1 MSSALAENFSPGWK
15 RASAGVGFGGALAE
29 NEGTS
34 LNQFHALVCVS
45 ALLWGFWTSELSF
58 SY

>member
-1 MSSALAENFSPGWK
+1 MGASMGAALADNFQPSWK

-34 LNQFHALVCVS
+34 LN
-45 ALLWGFWTSELSF
+45 
-58 SY
+58 

>member
-1 MSSALAENFSPGWK
+1 MVQRDYFSGMGPSMGAALADNFQPSWK

-34 LNQFHALVCVS
+34 LN
-45 ALLWGFWTSELSF
+45 
-58 SY
+58 